1 MSLLMDALKKA
12 EQDKKKAAEDLQANR
27 AAGGEAEPTA
37 EQHPSEAA
45 GADRVTAAG
54 AGTHDEPSLDPVAG
68 AGAEPAGDTSQGE
81 RIPAGEASDL
91 TLAGDLIDLSLDGS
105 LPLSGSSP
113 SISGSV
119 PPPDKETTLP
129 SKRAINASL
138 KDYFDSSQS
147 LDRSRSE
154 PGLSTSGS
162 FGTGDTIARVSAD
175 TVFTATQRTRI
186 TSRVG
191 LGLVVILVLSASLGA
206 LWFWGQIEQG
216 SAGTDD
222 NTFNPSQT
230 AMSAS
235 GPERQAP
242 PAAVVSTPTGV
253 SDSSTPPIS
262 ATPTAEASSGLAE
275 PGQERDLRPEATPA
289 GSKAPL
295 APSPTALQQPAP
307 PPIRA
312 GLPASVV
319 GMVAE
324 PSAIKITKSRRGDL
338 VDPDITDAY
347 RAYQRGDYRRAEHIY
362 RTVLSRHPE
371 QRDALLGMAAVAA
384 RHGQTERAQR
394 YYGRLLQI
402 NPRDSVAHAALSGLQ
417 GAAANELSESKLKL
431 LLDETPQAG
440 QIHFSLGNLYARQG
454 RWAEA
459 QEAYFKAFGTESR
472 NPDYVFNL
480 AVSLDRMGQAK
491 TAVGYYRQALVLA
504 DRRSVNFNTS
514 QLLSRIRT
522 LSHSPS
528 SE

>member
-12 EQDKKKAAEDLQANR
+12 EQDKKKAAADLQANR
-27 AAGGEAEPTA
+27 AAGGQAQPTT
-37 EQHPSEAA
+37 EQHPSEVA

-54 AGTHDEPSLDPVAG
+54 AGTQDEPSLELTVAG

-91 TLAGDLIDLSLDGS
+91 TLAGDPMGFSLDRS
-105 LPLSGSSP
+105 LALSGSSP

-119 PPPDKETTLP
+119 SPPDKETTLP

-154 PGLSTSGS
+154 PNLSTSGS

-216 SAGTDD
+216 SASPDG
-222 NTFNPSQT
+222 NTFNPPQT

-242 PAAVVSTPTGV
+242 PAAVVP
-253 SDSSTPPIS
+253 
-262 ATPTAEASSGLAE
+262 TPTAGASGGLVE
-275 PGQERDLRPEATPA
+275 PAQERDLQPEATPA
-289 GSKAPL
+289 GSQEPPASS
-295 APSPTALQQPAP
+295 ATALQQSEP
-307 PPIRA
+307 PPIGA

-324 PSAIKITKSRRGDL
+324 SSAIKITKSRRRDL

-347 RAYQRGDYRRAEHIY
+347 RAYQGGDYRRAERLY
-362 RTVLSRHPE
+362 RSVLSHHPE
-371 QRDALLGMAAVAA
+371 QRDALLGIAAVAA
-384 RHGQTERAQR
+384 RHGQTEQAQR

-402 NPRDSVAHAALSGLQ
+402 NPRDSVAQAALSGLQ
-417 GAAANELSESKLKL
+417 GAAGRELSESKLKL

-528 SE
+528 SD

>member
-1 MSLLMDALKKA
+1 MDALKKA
-12 EQDKKKAAEDLQANR
+12 EQDKKKAAEDLQANL
-27 AAGGEAEPTA
+27 AAGG
-37 EQHPSEAA
+37 
-45 GADRVTAAG
+45 VAG
-54 AGTHDEPSLDPVAG
+54 AGTHDEPGLEFPVAD
-68 AGAEPAGDTSQGE
+68 AGAEPAGDTSQDE

-91 TLAGDLIDLSLDGS
+91 TLAGDPMNLSLDSS

-113 SISGSV
+113 SISGNV
-119 PPPDKETTLP
+119 PPPAYDKEATLP
-129 SKRAINASL
+129 SQRAINASL

-147 LDRSRSE
+147 LDRSRPK

-162 FGTGDTIARVSAD
+162 FRTGDTIARVSAD
-175 TVFTATQRTRI
+175 TVFTATQRTPI

-206 LWFWGQIEQG
+206 LWFWGEIEQG
-216 SAGTDD
+216 SAGAGGI
-222 NTFNPSQT
+222 NPPQT

-242 PAAVVSTPTGV
+242 PAGPVSTPARV
-253 SDSSTPPIS
+253 SDSANPTPPIS
-262 ATPTAEASSGLAE
+262 ATPTEEAIGGLAE
-275 PGQERDLRPEATPA
+275 PTQERDSRPEEAQA
-289 GSKAPL
+289 GLQEPL
-295 APSPTALQQPAP
+295 ARSATTPQQQPEP

-312 GLPASVV
+312 GLPASVA

-324 PSAIKITKSRRGDL
+324 PSAIKITKSRRSDL
-338 VDPDITDAY
+338 VDPDITGAY
-347 RAYQRGDYRRAEHIY
+347 RAYQGGDYRRAEHLY
-362 RTVLSRHPE
+362 RTVLSRQPE

-384 RHGQTERAQR
+384 RHGQTEQAQR

-417 GAAANELSESKLKL
+417 GAAGRELSESKLKL

-459 QEAYFKAFGTESR
+459 QEAYFKAFGAESR

-491 TAVGYYRQALVLA
+491 PAVGYYRQALVLA
-504 DRRSVNFNTS
+504 DRRLVNFNTS
-514 QLLSRIRT
+514 QVLSRIRT
-522 LSHSPS
+522 LSHPPS
-528 SE
+528 SD